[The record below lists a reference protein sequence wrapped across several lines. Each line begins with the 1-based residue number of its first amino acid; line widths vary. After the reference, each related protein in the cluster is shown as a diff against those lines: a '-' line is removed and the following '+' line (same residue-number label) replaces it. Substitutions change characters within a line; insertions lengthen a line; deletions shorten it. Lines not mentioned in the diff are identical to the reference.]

1 MKNTIAIKANMTQL
15 ADGTYIINGVQ
26 YKGKHLPKPGMSVC
40 QYVGSDRYAYK
51 IESVAPDYSY
61 FKLVGGGV
69 GVLVTRKN
77 SRRYGTYVQGFL
89 NAKGK
94 AKPGNTPYITCM
106 TYDTYHVVDYE
117 ATDYRDPNF

>member
-15 ADGTYIINGVQ
+15 ADGTYIINSVQ

-51 IESVAPDYSY
+51 IESVASDYSY

-77 SRRYGTYVQGFL
+77 SPRYGKYVSGYI
-89 NAKGK
+89 NEKGK
-94 AKPGNTPYITCM
+94 PKPGATPYVTCM
-106 TYDTYHVVDYE
+106 NFETYHVVDYE